1 MGDVTEECEA
11 SLQRGED
18 LVEEELPV
26 SEGGTSVLLDK
37 CDRHRVVGQCGLLL
51 PLGSTGPWKVE
62 ND

>member
-26 SEGGTSVLLDK
+26 SEGGTSVRSDK

-51 PLGSTGPWKVE
+51 PLDSTGP
-62 ND
+62 